1 VRATGNVHDT
11 WAKQAKAD
19 WNAFLQYRAIEMQP
33 SAQLVVIASGAD
45 AQGNSGAEGLIDL
58 ANSVLQDLVKEGTLY
73 PDEYEQMAIPTYYRT
88 TQEWKEPLIPGSAVE
103 ASALSL
109 IHFEERV
116 LPDPYFE
123 QYQQNRDAKA
133 FAEAY
138 TGFFKAAFEPC
149 LFASLL
155 DSRTP
160 QSRQELI
167 DSFSQRLQSGLAQN
181 PEKSSCCWFLQLMV
195 LAKKSSPTN

>member
-1 VRATGNVHDT
+1 
-11 WAKQAKAD
+11 
-19 WNAFLQYRAIEMQP
+19 MQP
-33 SAQLVVIASGAD
+33 SARLVIIASGAD

-88 TQEWKEPLIPGSAVE
+88 AQEWKEPLTPGSDFME
-103 ASALSL
+103 ASGLSL
-109 IHFEERV
+109 IDFEERV
-116 LPDPYFE
+116 LPDTYFE

-138 TGFFKAAFEPC
+138 TGFFKPAFEPC
-149 LFASLL
+149 LFVSLL

-160 QSRQELI
+160 QSRQEVI
-167 DSFSQRLQSGLAQN
+167 DSFSQRLQSRLAQN
-181 PEKSSCCWFLQLMV
+181 PEKYSCRWFLQLMII
-195 LAKKSSPTN
+195 AKKSSPAN

>member
-1 VRATGNVHDT
+1 
-11 WAKQAKAD
+11 
-19 WNAFLQYRAIEMQP
+19 
-33 SAQLVVIASGAD
+33 
-45 AQGNSGAEGLIDL
+45 LIDL

-88 TQEWKEPLIPGSAVE
+88 TQEWKEPLTPGSAVE

-109 IHFEERV
+109 IHFEERL

-123 QYQQNRDAKA
+123 QYQQNCDAEA

-149 LFASLL
+149 LFVSLR
-155 DSRTP
+155 DARMP
-160 QSRQELI
+160 QSRQEVI
-167 DSFSQRLQSGLAQN
+167 DLFSQRLQSGLAQN
-181 PEKSSCCWFLQLMV
+181 PEKSSCRWFLQLMV
-195 LAKKSSPTN
+195 IAKKSSPAN

>member
-1 VRATGNVHDT
+1 
-11 WAKQAKAD
+11 
-19 WNAFLQYRAIEMQP
+19 
-33 SAQLVVIASGAD
+33 
-45 AQGNSGAEGLIDL
+45 
-58 ANSVLQDLVKEGTLY
+58 
-73 PDEYEQMAIPTYYRT
+73 
-88 TQEWKEPLIPGSAVE
+88 VE
-103 ASALSL
+103 ASGLSL
-109 IHFEERV
+109 IHFEERA
-116 LPDPYFE
+116 LPDTYFE

>member
-1 VRATGNVHDT
+1 
-11 WAKQAKAD
+11 
-19 WNAFLQYRAIEMQP
+19 MQP
-33 SAQLVVIASGAD
+33 SARLVIIASGAD

-58 ANSVLQDLVKEGTLY
+58 ANQTLQELVKNGTLS

-88 TQEWKEPLIPGSAVE
+88 AQEWKEPLTPGSDFVE
-103 ASALSL
+103 ASGLSL

-116 LPDPYFE
+116 LSDTYFE

-138 TGFFKAAFEPC
+138 TGFFKAAFQPC
-149 LFASLL
+149 FFVSLL

-160 QSRQELI
+160 RSRQEVI
-167 DSFSQRLQSGLAQN
+167 DSFSQRLQSGLAQD
-181 PEKSSCCWFLQLMV
+181 PEKYSCCWLLQLMV
-195 LAKKSSPTN
+195 IAKKSGHAN